1 MVHFKFGRREGNIFL
16 FNVRKTSWWPHQIF
30 LMICLVL
37 TAIVVQSL
45 TENNGIELE
54 TRHFRKELG
63 QEIQNCEEYWLESNP
78 VYIIQ
83 LSGEA
88 SWNWRA
94 FYWLPRRVFESLEVL
109 FSVEIKESFDRRLI
123 NTNISIVAL
132 SIQNHD

>member
-45 TENNGIELE
+45 TKNNGIELE

-63 QEIQNCEEYWLESNP
+63 QEI
-78 VYIIQ
+78 
-83 LSGEA
+83 
-88 SWNWRA
+88 
-94 FYWLPRRVFESLEVL
+94 
-109 FSVEIKESFDRRLI
+109 
-123 NTNISIVAL
+123 
-132 SIQNHD
+132 

>member
-45 TENNGIELE
+45 I
-54 TRHFRKELG
+54 
-63 QEIQNCEEYWLESNP
+63 
-78 VYIIQ
+78 
-83 LSGEA
+83 
-88 SWNWRA
+88 
-94 FYWLPRRVFESLEVL
+94 
-109 FSVEIKESFDRRLI
+109 SVAIKESFDRRLI

-132 SIQNHD
+132 SNQNHD